1 MLRYTSVL
9 CFAYF
14 SLEIFTD
21 LPFLFDVWSVTMLN
35 VDLVNFFSKIVSK
48 VSNGNTI
55 QPEYLLQEKYNVK
68 MTNRAKFFEGQL
80 AQIWG

>member
-9 CFAYF
+9 RFAYF

-21 LPFLFDVWSVTMLN
+21 LPFLFDVWSVTMVN

-55 QPEYLLQEKYNVK
+55 QPEYLLQEKYIV
-68 MTNRAKFFEGQL
+68 
-80 AQIWG
+80 